1 MINKI
6 NREPSME
13 KKKQEKS
20 LGVLVQDYLESYF
33 HIHNQDLSLRNLH
46 ETIVKEVEKPLI
58 ALILEK
64 TKYNQSKT
72 ASILGIN
79 RNTLNKKIKD
89 LGISL
94 KDAKLKNL

>member
-1 MINKI
+1 MINEI
-6 NREPSME
+6 NREASMD

-46 ETIVKEVEKPLI
+46 ETIVKEVERPLI
-58 ALILEK
+58 VLILEK

>member
-1 MINKI
+1 
-6 NREPSME
+6 ME
-13 KKKQEKS
+13 KKKQDRS
-20 LGVLVQDYLESYF
+20 LGVLVQEYLESYF
-33 HIHNQDLSLRNLH
+33 RAHNQDLSLRNLH

-58 ALILEK
+58 LLVLER

-89 LGISL
+89 LGIL
-94 KDAKLKNL
+94 FKDAKPKNL

>member
-1 MINKI
+1 
-6 NREPSME
+6 ME
-13 KKKQEKS
+13 QKGQEKS
-20 LGVLVQDYLESYF
+20 LSFLVQGYLESYF

-58 ALILEK
+58 MLILEK
-64 TKYNQSKT
+64 TRYNQSKT

-89 LGISL
+89 LGIPL

>member
-1 MINKI
+1 
-6 NREPSME
+6 ME